1 MDLRSAG
8 KSFLRHDFLPP
19 LYNTQ
24 FQNTSGG
31 LLFMNQL
38 ETVLYRTYVY
48 RLYPTA
54 EQQTMLADRF
64 DFEDENYNAMA
75 RRINELYGQHA
86 HKADAETAIR
96 QYSISCP
103 GIDYQGSLDHTRK
116 ELFQAVQKLWQGSY
130 NKIYSRPVTR
140 NHRCFYFKTMA
151 VSEFHIIVPTIGTIL
166 RDTHRPL
173 PVGAKALSGQ
183 IFYSSYEG
191 RYYAHILIV
200 YTAKLPA
207 PITPVLY
214 DRAIGLDYAQDGLYR
229 DSNGHS
235 AEYPGFAAKS
245 KPKREALQQ
254 ALSRAHTG
262 SRRWRAL
269 RAKLA
274 KLDRHTQNQRRD
286 WQYKQSKRLLQNHDL
301 IATENLDFVGM
312 KRQNPRLTPKI
323 EDNQYPAFLQKLQSK
338 AIMQGKRVVRVD
350 RYYPS
355 SQICSACGAHL
366 GKLPLAFSVFRCP
379 QCGTQ
384 MQRDLNAAKNI
395 LHEGLRQAK

>member
-1 MDLRSAG
+1 
-8 KSFLRHDFLPP
+8 
-19 LYNTQ
+19 
-24 FQNTSGG
+24 
-31 LLFMNQL
+31 
-38 ETVLYRTYVY
+38 
-48 RLYPTA
+48 
-54 EQQTMLADRF
+54 
-64 DFEDENYNAMA
+64 MA

-96 QYSISCP
+96 QYSIFCP

-116 ELFQAVQKLWQGSY
+116 ELYQAVQKLWQGSF

-140 NHRCFYFKTMA
+140 NQRCFYFKTMA

-274 KLDRHTQNQRRD
+274 KLD
-286 WQYKQSKRLLQNHDL
+286 
-301 IATENLDFVGM
+301 
-312 KRQNPRLTPKI
+312 
-323 EDNQYPAFLQKLQSK
+323 
-338 AIMQGKRVVRVD
+338 
-350 RYYPS
+350 
-355 SQICSACGAHL
+355 
-366 GKLPLAFSVFRCP
+366 
-379 QCGTQ
+379 
-384 MQRDLNAAKNI
+384 
-395 LHEGLRQAK
+395 